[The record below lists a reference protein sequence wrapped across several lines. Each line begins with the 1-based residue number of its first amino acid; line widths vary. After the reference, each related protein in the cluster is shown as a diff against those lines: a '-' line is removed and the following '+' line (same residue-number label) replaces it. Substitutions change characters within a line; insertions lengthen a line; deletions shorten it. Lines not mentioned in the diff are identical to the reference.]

1 MFFVFILRIN
11 NLFPSFSS
19 FNSENY
25 KLSIMEIKKLA
36 LATVTTIYTEKQFAK
51 FILENPDKD
60 SSPYIQV
67 VDNLKRG
74 EKCAFEIN
82 GILPP
87 RSIAVLPN
95 EKEVEIGISCEKS
108 SLLIFD
114 LTIIKKKRFAEQMK

>member
-1 MFFVFILRIN
+1 
-11 NLFPSFSS
+11 
-19 FNSENY
+19 
-25 KLSIMEIKKLA
+25 MEIKKLA

-95 EKEVEIGISCEKS
+95 EKEVEIGYVLF
-108 SLLIFD
+108 LLNSYSTQYDLFD
-114 LTIIKKKRFAEQMK
+114 HKMNVLNHVLLNKIIV